1 MNRVAG
7 VGRVTKETDIS
18 LEIDLDGKGVA
29 DIDTGIGFFDHMLN
43 GFARHGRF
51 DLKVRC
57 KGDIE
62 VDAHHS
68 IEDVGIALGEAVK
81 NALGDKKGITRYG
94 FASIPMDEALAQC
107 SIDIS
112 GRGFLVYRCDFAY
125 GMCGSMDTQMAEE
138 FFRAVANNA
147 GITLHLDCPYGVND
161 HHKMEALFKAF
172 GRALRQA
179 VSIDPDLEG
188 EVPSTKG
195 VL

>member
-7 VGRVTKETDIS
+7 IGRVTKETDIS
-18 LEIDLDGKGVA
+18 LEIDLDGKGNA
-29 DIDTGIGFFDHMLN
+29 DIDTGVGFFDHMLN
-43 GFARHGRF
+43 GFARHGGF
-51 DLKVRC
+51 DLTVKC
-57 KGDIE
+57 SGDLE
-62 VDAHHS
+62 VDAHHTV
-68 IEDVGIALGEAVK
+68 EDIGIALGQAISK
-81 NALGDKKGITRYG
+81 ALGEKKGITRFG

-112 GRGFLVYRCDFAY
+112 GRGFLVFKCDFAAP
-125 GMCGSMDTQMAEE
+125 MCGTMDTQLAEE

-147 GITLHLDCPYGVND
+147 AITLHLDCPYGAND

-179 VSIDPDLEG
+179 VSINPRNAD